1 MMLDKS
7 NEKIGAMFDNIA
19 PTYDTLNHIL
29 SFNADKKWRKKAVD
43 ELLSNRPTTILDVA
57 TGTGDMII
65 EIANRGNFNIIGID
79 ISTKMLAIAKEKHQF
94 LQLKNIQYIESAA
107 ESIPISDAY
116 FDAASVA
123 FGVRNFENLPKGL
136 AEIYRVLRVGGVL
149 VVLEFIKPNNKLT
162 RVFLRWYLK
171 YILPF
176 IAYLISKNRDA
187 YKYLAQSIDE
197 FYTKDNFQQICQH
210 AGFKILKTKVLFMG
224 LVAIFVLK
232 K

>member
-1 MMLDKS
+1 MMLNKS

-43 ELLSNRPTTILDVA
+43 ELLSTNPYNILDVA

-79 ISTKMLAIAKEKHQF
+79 ISTKMLAIAKNKHKL
-94 LQLKNIQYIESAA
+94 LQLKNIQYIETAA
-107 ESIPISDAY
+107 ESIPISDDH

-136 AEIYRVLRVGGVL
+136 GEIYRVLRVGGIFI
-149 VVLEFIKPNNKLT
+149 VLEFIKPNNKII
-162 RVFLRWYLK
+162 RSFLRWYLK
-171 YILPF
+171 YMMPF

-197 FYTKDNFQQICQH
+197 FYTKNDFEQICQH
-210 AGFKILKTKVLFMG
+210 AGFNILKTKVLFMG